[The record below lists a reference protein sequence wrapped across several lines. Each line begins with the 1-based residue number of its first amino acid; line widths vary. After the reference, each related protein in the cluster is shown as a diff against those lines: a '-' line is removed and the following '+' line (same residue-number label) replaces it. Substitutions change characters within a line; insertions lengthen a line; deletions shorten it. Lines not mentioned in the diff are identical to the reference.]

1 MGEGGK
7 LTYEER
13 LLVVEDH
20 KRYGTAYTSWKRG
33 LSERYVRTI
42 RNIQNKLDMILLGCS
57 NFSFYSI
64 FFSTLFVDRRNILKL
79 FFLT

>member
-1 MGEGGK
+1 MGEGGGMK

-57 NFSFYSI
+57 N
-64 FFSTLFVDRRNILKL
+64 ILIPLPNRGETGLKVA
-79 FFLT
+79 